1 MAYYSWILAFH
12 IVSVLSWMAMLFYL
26 PRLFVYHREH
36 NDKDEFV
43 EVVQIQEYKLYKYIG
58 APAMWA
64 TVISG
69 SWLMWIN
76 PSIFQQG
83 IWFYVKF
90 TLVILLMIYSF
101 SLDYYRRVLS
111 VDKNAKSGKFF
122 RFYNEVPTILSIGI
136 VVMVVVRPF

>member
-1 MAYYSWILAFH
+1 
-12 IVSVLSWMAMLFYL
+12 MAMLFYL